1 MAFCNFMGEVYRW
14 DLTPEP
20 AHRVYRAINPPVV
33 RRAWL
38 LFCVSSSAL

>member
-1 MAFCNFMGEVYRW
+1 VAFCNFIGKVCGW
-14 DLTPEP
+14 DLIPEP
-20 AHRVYRAINPPVV
+20 AHHVYGAVNPPVV